1 MGLYDVITVDK
12 PNSMKSNVSIYLK
25 RNKKER
31 DDILKKKGG
40 SKGGKERRKE
50 GSYV

>member
-1 MGLYDVITVDK
+1 MGLYDVLTLDK
-12 PNSMKSNVSIYLK
+12 PNSIKSNVSIYLK

-31 DDILKKKGG
+31 DDILKTKGG
-40 SKGGKERRKE
+40 REGGKE